1 MNFFHRAGM
10 LMTAVG
16 IIALGAGIV
25 GAAEQ
30 APDGDKVA
38 TINGQTITRTE
49 LDQELQPVIQRMSM
63 QGQQPQPEQVAEI
76 REKVLDSLINRELL
90 TQDAKDQGVTVEPE
104 ALDAQME
111 QIRGQFPEEA
121 QFREALS
128 QMGIDEETLR
138 AQMHQRI
145 LIQKLIEERI
155 AKDVT
160 VTDEEAQAYY
170 AAHPEQFEKG
180 ERLRARH
187 ILIKSEP
194 DASDDDK
201 QKARQTL
208 EEVQGKL
215 KKGESFADLAK
226 EYSEGPSGP
235 KGGDLGYFERGQM
248 VKPFEDAAFALK
260 DDEVSEI
267 VETRFGFHLIKA
279 VDRKGE
285 STTEFA
291 EVKDQIKS
299 QLKRQAVQDAV
310 GEYLEALRAKAEIER
325 FN

>member
-1 MNFFHRAGM
+1 MSFIHRAGM

-16 IIALGAGIV
+16 IIALGVGVV

-38 TINGQTITRTE
+38 TVNGRTITRTE
-49 LDQELQPVIQRMSM
+49 LDQELQPVLQRMSM
-63 QGQQPQPEQVAEI
+63 QGRQPQPEQVAEI

-121 QFREALS
+121 QFKEALS

-180 ERLRARH
+180 ERIRARH

-194 DASDDDK
+194 DASDADK
-201 QKARQTL
+201 KKARQTL

-215 KKGESFADLAK
+215 EKGESFADLAK

-248 VKPFEDAAFALK
+248 VKPFEDAAFGLK

-279 VDRKGE
+279 VDRKGK
-285 STTEFA
+285 STTSFA

-299 QLKRQAVQDAV
+299 QLNRQAVQDAV

>member
-1 MNFFHRAGM
+1 MSFFHRAGM
-10 LMTAVG
+10 LMMAVS
-16 IIALGAGIV
+16 IIALGAGAA

-30 APDGDKVA
+30 APDGDKAA
-38 TINGQTITRTE
+38 TVNGQVITKTE
-49 LDQELQPVIQRMSM
+49 LDQELQPVLQRMAM

-90 TQDAKDQGVTVEPE
+90 VQDAKAQGVSVEAE

-111 QIRGQFPEEA
+111 QVRGQFPEEA
-121 QFREALS
+121 QFKEALS

-138 AQMHQRI
+138 AQMRQRL

-170 AAHPEQFEKG
+170 AAHPEQFKTG
-180 ERLRARH
+180 EQIRARH

-194 DASDDDK
+194 EASDTDK
-201 QKARQTL
+201 KEARQKL

-215 KKGESFADLAK
+215 EKGESFADLAE

-279 VDRKGE
+279 VDRKAA
-285 STTEFA
+285 STTPFA
-291 EVKDQIKS
+291 EIKDQIKA
-299 QLKRQAVQDAV
+299 QLKKQAVQETV
-310 GEYLEALRAKAEIER
+310 GEHLEALKAKAEIER
-325 FN
+325 FL